1 MNGNDVELNGVGLET
16 DRTISEPA
24 QAIAEARAQEAIPCE
39 TASAPVSAHAAE
51 AVKSDAPAPK
61 AAPAQREAP
70 KKAQPQKPAAK
81 SHNSSKNAKGK
92 EKKQDSLLADLA
104 SLLLRIGWIAFVIAV
119 LLLVV
124 CGVTV
129 NSGNRMYPAFHD
141 RDIVFYYRLAKDIK
155 AGETVVFEAEHG
167 QLLVGRV
174 IAKEGDTVEI
184 DERGLKING
193 YYQSEKYAQGDTVL
207 FEGGIAFPVELK
219 AGQYFVL
226 CDDRSESSDSRTL
239 GPINTDRIR
248 GRVMLSLR
256 QRDF

>member
-16 DRTISEPA
+16 DRTVSEPA
-24 QAIAEARAQEAIPCE
+24 QAIPEARAQETIPCE

-155 AGETVVFEAEHG
+155 AAEDPEEERKNKIAEYENTMMNPYVAASRGYVDDVIVPSETRQKLIKAFKALEGKVQEAPFKKHG
-167 QLLVGRV
+167 NIPL
-174 IAKEGDTVEI
+174 
-184 DERGLKING
+184 
-193 YYQSEKYAQGDTVL
+193 
-207 FEGGIAFPVELK
+207 
-219 AGQYFVL
+219 
-226 CDDRSESSDSRTL
+226 
-239 GPINTDRIR
+239 
-248 GRVMLSLR
+248 
-256 QRDF
+256 